1 MRRFAVILVVLFILT
16 AGQAALSKT
25 QFSDSGFDPS
35 VLRIKE
41 DEYLGRFVPDIK
53 VQTIDSGDVSLR
65 NLTERPLIL
74 LLIYYDC
81 PNICPLLGEGL
92 ASSLE
97 NVKDLKIGRDY
108 NVLVLSFNKSDTV
121 EKALGF
127 REKLKSRTR
136 SSIEGWYF
144 AIASEEDIKTVTSST
159 GYRVFK
165 NEDNM
170 FVHPNVY
177 IFLSPKR
184 KITRYIF
191 GTRPDP
197 FNVRLAILESVE
209 GKIGKVPLPSLLT
222 LACYKYDSETRGYMI
237 NIPFMFAS
245 VGLLMAMMT
254 GILSF
259 IVYRKRKN
267 FRTNMGGAR

>member
-1 MRRFAVILVVLFILT
+1 MKRIFMILAILLVFT
-16 AGQAALSKT
+16 GEVAFPKT
-25 QFSDSGFDPS
+25 QLGDSRFDPS
-35 VLRIKE
+35 ILRIKE
-41 DEYLGRFVPDIK
+41 DDYLGKYVPDVK
-53 VQTIDSGDVSLR
+53 VNTIDKGVIPLSK
-65 NLTERPLIL
+65 LTDRPLIM

-92 ASSLE
+92 AESFDGI
-97 NVKDLKIGRDY
+97 KDLEIGRDY
-108 NVLVLSFNKSDTV
+108 NVLVLSFNKNDTV

-127 REKLKSRTR
+127 REKLRSRTKA
-136 SSIEGWYF
+136 SIEGWYF
-144 AIASEEDIKTVTSST
+144 ATASEEDINTITSST
-159 GYRVFK
+159 GYRFFT
-165 NEDNM
+165 NEDNI
-170 FVHPNVY
+170 FVHPSVY

-197 FNVRLAILESVE
+197 FNVRLAVLESVE

-245 VGLLMAMMT
+245 VGIVMAMMT
-254 GILSF
+254 GLLAF

-267 FRTNMGGAR
+267 FKTNMGGTR

>member
-1 MRRFAVILVVLFILT
+1 MTVQPTIA
-16 AGQAALSKT
+16 KT
-25 QFSDSGFDPS
+25 QFSDSGFDPA

-41 DEYLGRFVPDIK
+41 DDYLGKFVPDIK
-53 VQTIDSGDVSLR
+53 VQTIDRGEIFLEDLM
-65 NLTERPLIL
+65 NRPLIL

-92 ASSLE
+92 AESLGGI
-97 NVKDLKIGRDY
+97 KDLEIGRDY
-108 NVLVLSFNKSDTV
+108 NVLVLSFNKNDTV
-121 EKALGF
+121 NKALGF
-127 REKLKSRTR
+127 REKLKSRIK
-136 SSIEGWYF
+136 SSIEGWIF
-144 AIASEEDIKTVTSST
+144 AIASEEGIRAVTSST
-159 GYRVFK
+159 GYRFFTT
-165 NEDNM
+165 EDNM

-197 FNVRLAILESVE
+197 FNVRLALLESVD
-209 GKIGKVPLPSLLT
+209 GKIGKVPFPSLLT

-245 VGLLMAMMT
+245 TGLMMAVMT

-259 IVYRKRKN
+259 IIYRKRKS
-267 FRTNMGGAR
+267 FRTKMGGTR